1 MFISHFV
8 LISVDKDAMII
19 IDYNIHLEC
28 WKVKNLWL
36 HMLNNEINGNNW
48 NQRFPSPSPLK
59 PFVDREKVKGAPPSS
74 FPIFKFPPLCTPS
87 SAPEENKNEEENI
100 PDSPEL
106 SPFSSEAFL
115 CAPKI
120 IPLSPQI
127 FVNESK
133 WIEFEDGTITIVPLD
148 FKIKET
154 IA

>member
-1 MFISHFV
+1 
-8 LISVDKDAMII
+8 
-19 IDYNIHLEC
+19 
-28 WKVKNLWL
+28 
-36 HMLNNEINGNNW
+36 MLNNEINGNNW

-87 SAPEENKNEEENI
+87 STPEENKNEEENI